1 MFSME
6 EIIDLAIQI
15 EKNGERIYRKAL
27 GEISDPSLVSLL
39 QWLADEEAEHAKWF
53 SEMRPTIKQTT
64 NVPRLAER
72 GKSILR
78 GVLGGQAFSLED
90 ANFSEIDQVQSLL
103 RLAIE
108 FEKDTVL
115 FYEMIRSFIE
125 DQETRDQLDAIIKE
139 ENRHAEELQ
148 EFLHKGGNALPH
160 LFKKKM

>member
-15 EKNGERIYRKAL
+15 EKNGERVYRKAQ

-53 SEMRPTIKQTT
+53 SAMRFTIKETT
-64 NVPRLAER
+64 DDAPLAER

-90 ANFSEIDQVQSLL
+90 ANFSKIDQVQNLL

-108 FEKDTVL
+108 FEKDTML
-115 FYEMIRSFIE
+115 FYEMIRSFIK
-125 DQETRDQLDAIIKE
+125 DQETRDQLDAIIEE
-139 ENRHAEELQ
+139 ENRHAEVLEA
-148 EFLHKGGNALPH
+148 FLHEGGNALPH
-160 LFKKKM
+160 LFKKKV